1 MVISDVRKL
10 LLPSTWLVSGRSQ
23 CLLLHLNLVC
33 YCSVC
38 AAAQCPKFNHQSFFT
53 QAGLS
58 NRSCADGRSVSSVL
72 EQGCSG
78 FTQAEELKLFLQS
91 FSSGAR
97 KLTEADTK
105 DLLRTGDQDGDSKI
119 GMEEFCSLMKR
130 SEEV

>member
-1 MVISDVRKL
+1 MDTDCDVNACFL
-10 LLPSTWLVSGRSQ
+10 I
-23 CLLLHLNLVC
+23 
-33 YCSVC
+33 
-38 AAAQCPKFNHQSFFT
+38 QSFGT
-53 QAGLS
+53 HGVLGVGKQAGLS

-78 FTQAEELKLFLQS
+78 FTQAEELKCRLFLQS

>member
-1 MVISDVRKL
+1 MLYIHIVARL
-10 LLPSTWLVSGRSQ
+10 LGTP
-23 CLLLHLNLVC
+23 
-33 YCSVC
+33 
-38 AAAQCPKFNHQSFFT
+38 PKFNHQSFFT

>member
-1 MVISDVRKL
+1 MGLPGARVTWQGTGYLGSD
-10 LLPSTWLVSGRSQ
+10 
-23 CLLLHLNLVC
+23 
-33 YCSVC
+33 
-38 AAAQCPKFNHQSFFT
+38 NHHQYIT
-53 QAGLS
+53 GLS

>member
-1 MVISDVRKL
+1 MGGSQPPSWDFHSVSRVYRDRCADQTKRKL
-10 LLPSTWLVSGRSQ
+10 SGISG
-23 CLLLHLNLVC
+23 
-33 YCSVC
+33 
-38 AAAQCPKFNHQSFFT
+38 PKFNHQSFFT

>member
-1 MVISDVRKL
+1 MSQEAAPARWIRTYAGRRDQSRRSAMSTHASSSNHSARMESWVLASRVWLSD
-10 LLPSTWLVSGRSQ
+10 
-23 CLLLHLNLVC
+23 
-33 YCSVC
+33 
-38 AAAQCPKFNHQSFFT
+38 
-53 QAGLS
+53 
-58 NRSCADGRSVSSVL
+58 VSSVL

>member
-1 MVISDVRKL
+1 MALSA
-10 LLPSTWLVSGRSQ
+10 
-23 CLLLHLNLVC
+23 CLCNTSL
-33 YCSVC
+33 S
-38 AAAQCPKFNHQSFFT
+38 PKFNHQSFFT

-105 DLLRTGDQDGDSKI
+105 DLLRTGDQDGDI
-119 GMEEFCSLMKR
+119 HWRINFVALLNY
-130 SEEV
+130 